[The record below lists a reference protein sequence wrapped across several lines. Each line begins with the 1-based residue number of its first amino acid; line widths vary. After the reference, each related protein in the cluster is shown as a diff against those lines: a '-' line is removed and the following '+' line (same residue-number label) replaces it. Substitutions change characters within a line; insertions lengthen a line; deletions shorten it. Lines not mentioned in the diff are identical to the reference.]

1 MVGEVAER
9 YGVEMTDRC
18 VVLASP
24 TRCFRCGG
32 WMQEG
37 QMVWVEWSEEIDGYR
52 HRHRRSGLCSHRN
65 RAVEIMG
72 VMEVIED
79 AKRHPAPEG

>member
-1 MVGEVAER
+1 MS
-9 YGVEMTDRC
+9 DRC

-24 TRCFRCGG
+24 TRCFRRGG
-32 WMQEG
+32 WMDAG
-37 QMVWVEWSEEIDGYR
+37 QMVIWELDEEIDGYR

-65 RAVEIMG
+65 RAVEIME